1 MALSSSKKVICIVT
15 LNKLRVIFNKSD
27 FYCLKCLHSFI
38 IENKLQ
44 SHEKVCKNKDFC
56 GIVIPLQKDKILEFN
71 EYMKSDKM
79 VCIIYPDTEILIR
92 NTEDV
97 QITQKILQQQK

>member
-1 MALSSSKKVICIVT
+1 MALSCSKKIICIVT
-15 LNKLRVIFNKSD
+15 LNKLRVIFNKGD

-44 SHEKVCKNKDFC
+44 SHEKVYKNKDFC
-56 GIVIPLQKDKILEFN
+56 GIVIPLQNDKISEFN
-71 EYMKSDKM
+71 QYMKSDKM
-79 VCIIYPDTEILIR
+79 VCIIYPDIESLIR

-97 QITQKILQQQK
+97 QMIQKILQQQK